1 MFVNTVESER
11 RGRATP
17 ASKSSSQGRTDCV
30 FEIQVKASDNAKVCV
45 CVRALSYSDAKRSRL
60 MFIMTQSSTSFAIAF

>member
-11 RGRATP
+11 RGRAMP

-45 CVRALSYSDAKRSRL
+45 CVRAELFRC
-60 MFIMTQSSTSFAIAF
+60 

>member
-1 MFVNTVESER
+1 MFVNTVESEC

-30 FEIQVKASDNAKVCV
+30 FEIQAKASDNAKVCV
-45 CVRALSYSDAKRSRL
+45 CALSYSDAKRCRL
-60 MFIMTQSSTSFAIAF
+60 MFITTQSSTSFAIAF